1 MQLEYVK
8 KHIATKL
15 NEITSTAGKRILKN
29 KEEILT
35 NISASTIGPN
45 SVSEDIQLLLDVYIA
60 SEILYIDCGRK
71 KAKPFGYK
79 EFAIFI
85 KSICET
91 YNIKEQDD
99 FYARIYS
106 VLRNDVTYEQYIAQ
120 NLFEEDINN
129 LYGILSGEE
138 ESDSSEI
145 GTSNTRLRRA
155 IATEY
160 HEIIKKSL
168 SIIKSRYAYLT
179 SSIFGIKT
187 YAGVVLSNECC
198 MGIKNGKAI
207 KLKPEKDLKKY
218 YLGWIAGSLIDQEV
232 VLVKEDRQFNYT
244 DMAKA
249 ASQNKAPFYYPYKI
263 LELVSKCGTLKDNDY
278 TFTKQTKDLNY
289 TRIPANIL
297 GNHTNYLKH
306 IVSYFEKSIIDYI
319 FTSLYLECSGR
330 YDKFNALD
338 AEGKEIYLI
347 KEVEDNSAAY
357 LGTVVASLQFFT
369 NSVTT
374 AIIVSDLTT
383 MTVNTSEGTAT
394 KINAIKFMLSVP
406 NKNLNNVDFV
416 TSVANAMGLTIDNM
430 KNLETNLYNEEDES
444 YQLLDLKYTVD
455 VKLAQGLPDF
465 AYKALAELTKQ
476 GVALNWQNILLGNSI
491 KDDLITS
498 IPSGDICLQDN
509 RVHWIFAGSRS
520 GKGVMCYN
528 IFTTAMASGLP
539 IFYMDRKPDTSAA
552 MREIAPNM
560 FAVNGA
566 DYKPEI
572 DYKGTF
578 AYSAKRITFKNI
590 PSYLSHLSDDEL
602 RDYAYMRGILLT
614 FALLGLGDKYKDTEF
629 GKELA
634 KSISNPIIVIDEFS
648 NFFHDFLGPKFHQ
661 QGWFSS
667 ALSDRKIS
675 DKFKNYA
682 MTIEKAKG
690 KMNKKSDNKSK
701 TDDEADKIALNNALQ
716 DKPDLAGLYM
726 SAVAKGYSKVLST
739 FKNAINAG
747 GSLVPNMHVFVI
759 GQNLDEVLEGS
770 NTFANDFISGD
781 NKLYKVSPGICP
793 LVSCLDNFD
802 SDFILGANIKKAA
815 ITADPLFEKNR
826 GYVNL
831 EKRFFAY
838 KKGVKLKT
846 ELTNIVSNGDASGY
860 TPFKPF
866 LILNNAEQP
875 PESVTSINLAPTR
888 ADREKIRKGILDD
901 SLRPSQFVG
910 QCLCNVED
918 AGLEWKDLLGANPS
932 EHDPSIL
939 HDGVGLPGYVE
950 RMAQA
955 NSVPLSDI
963 VDKLNKSGEL
973 MNKFVKE
980 VYGYTGTWEEFIYDM
995 DPKWIITTEGAVED
1009 SVFIPVEKRLS
1020 TSFLLPGIVA
1030 SHPEKYLQD
1039 ELSTLLYLYT
1049 GDGAPE
1055 PIDIEDINF
1064 EDEFRRN
1071 IESDEPNAQS
1081 SQSYSQGYSSQ
1092 LFTDSDFNFDDEDE
1106 IDEDDDFIEPNASQ
1120 PLYNGLTLSQIREI
1134 INLYAEKANLSPS
1147 QWGDFTAAVVKQ
1159 LGL

>member
-1 MQLEYVK
+1 MKLEYVK
-8 KHIATKL
+8 QHISDKL
-15 NEITSTAGKRILKN
+15 KEVSSPAGKRIL
-29 KEEILT
+29 EHRDEIL
-35 NISASTIGPN
+35 NELIQANIGPKEIT
-45 SVSEDIQLLLDVYIA
+45 EDVELLLDVYIV
-60 SEILYIDCGRK
+60 SEVLYLDIARE
-71 KAKPFGYK
+71 KAKLFGYA
-79 EFAIFI
+79 EFAQFI
-85 KSICET
+85 ASICET
-91 YNIKEQDD
+91 YSIKEQDD
-99 FYARIYS
+99 FYSRIYS
-106 VLRNDVTYEQYIAQ
+106 VLRSDVTYEDYVAK
-120 NLFEEDINN
+120 NLFEEDIEN
-129 LYGILSGEE
+129 LYGCLSGTDDDDSA
-138 ESDSSEI
+138 SDEI
-145 GTSNTRLRRA
+145 GTNNKELRYA
-155 IATEY
+155 IASKY
-160 HEIIKKSL
+160 HEMIQKSLNIIKE
-168 SIIKSRYAYLT
+168 RYRYLT
-179 SSIFGIKT
+179 GSIFGIKT
-187 YAGVVLSNECC
+187 YAGVLVDADGYCAC
-198 MGIKNGKAI
+198 IKEGKAAQLQPADELKTDYLPYI
-207 KLKPEKDLKKY
+207 FSKLFFNGSVQVKK
-218 YLGWIAGSLIDQEV
+218 
-232 VLVKEDRQFNYT
+232 DRQFNYT
-244 DMAKA
+244 EIVKA
-249 ASQNKAPFYYPYKI
+249 SKNSSEPPFYYPYKI
-263 LELVSKCGTLKDNDY
+263 LELVSKCGVLQQDDY
-278 TFTKQTKDLNY
+278 TFTKKTKALNY
-289 TRIPANIL
+289 TKIPSGTV
-297 GNHTNYLKH
+297 GNHENYLKH
-306 IVSYFEKSIIDYI
+306 IVSYFESSIIDYI
-319 FTSLYLECSGR
+319 FTSLYIECLVNDDFKNLNAM
-330 YDKFNALD
+330 DKENYLVQQV
-338 AEGKEIYLI
+338 KENSKTYLQAV
-347 KEVEDNSAAY
+347 KE
-357 LGTVVASLQFFT
+357 SLYFFV

-374 AIIVSDLTT
+374 AVVISDLTC
-383 MTVNTSEGTAT
+383 MDVPIGEGMYDIKVNS
-394 KINAIKFMLSVP
+394 IKFMLCVP
-406 NKNLNNVDFV
+406 EAGINNETYVTNLAQNK
-416 TSVANAMGLTIDNM
+416 GLVLDDL
-430 KNLETNLYNEEDES
+430 KNLESSLYNSSDET
-444 YQLLDLKYTVD
+444 YQMVDLKYVVD
-455 VKLAQGLPDF
+455 AQLALGLPDF

-498 IPSGDICLQDN
+498 TPSGNICLQAN

-578 AYSAKRITFKNI
+578 AYSAKRTTFKNI

-634 KSISNPIIVIDEFS
+634 RSISSPIVVIDEFS

-661 QGWFSS
+661 QGWFNS
-667 ALSDRKIS
+667 ALSDKKIS
-675 DKFKNYA
+675 EKFKNYA
-682 MTIEKAKG
+682 VAIEKAKG
-690 KMNKKSDNKSK
+690 KLNKKSESK

-726 SAVAKGYSKVLST
+726 AAVAKGYSKVLST

-759 GQNLDEVLEGS
+759 GQNLDEILDGS
-770 NTFANDFISGD
+770 NTFASDFISSD
-781 NKLYKVSPGICP
+781 TKLYKVSPGICP

-802 SDFILGANIKKAA
+802 SDFILGANLKKAA
-815 ITADPLFEKNR
+815 ITADPLFKKNS

-846 ELTNIVSNGDASGY
+846 ELTNIISNGDASAY

-875 PESVTSINLAPTR
+875 PENIASINLAPTR
-888 ADREKIRKGILDD
+888 AEREKIRKGILDD

-980 VYGYTGTWEEFIYDM
+980 VYGYPGTWEEFIYDM

-1030 SHPEKYLQD
+1030 SHPEKYLQE

-1049 GDGAPE
+1049 GGAPE
-1055 PIDIEDINF
+1055 NTGVNSDIKFDA
-1064 EDEFRRN
+1064 EFVKQTK
-1071 IESDEPNAQS
+1071 EEPSSSEASNTTSGSFNMEKTAPNNQSTTFSTNETAQS
-1081 SQSYSQGYSSQ
+1081 GG
-1092 LFTDSDFNFDDEDE
+1092 
-1106 IDEDDDFIEPNASQ
+1106 
-1120 PLYNGLTLSQIREI
+1120 NGLTLEAIQQTILS
-1134 INLYAEKANLSPS
+1134 YAAKAKLPPN
-1147 QWGDFTAAVVKQ
+1147 QWGTFTNAVVKA
-1159 LGL
+1159 LGLMEV